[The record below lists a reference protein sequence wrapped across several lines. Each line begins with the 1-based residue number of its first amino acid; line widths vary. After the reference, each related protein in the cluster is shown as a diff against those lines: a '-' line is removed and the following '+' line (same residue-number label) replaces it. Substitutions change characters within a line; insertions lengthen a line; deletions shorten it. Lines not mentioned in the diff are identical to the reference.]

1 MKYLVAGNYAKF
13 SVTLTQK
20 SGELITP
27 YIPTEGDVVQISLYG
42 ARRFD
47 YPNYTQASN
56 VLTFEDNGCLQVGLY
71 CLEVKI
77 TEANTHKLRCMYREQ
92 IRVVASNDDVP
103 TDASFTDDDVQLSGQ
118 FDIVASTE
126 IVVDDELSLTSTNPV
141 QNKVVTAAL
150 NTKGDALTGGLAA
163 LGYEIELKRGNTPL
177 SFLCIP
183 VADAQTDGLMLSSD
197 YSKLADLPTNA
208 DLTTAL
214 NGKQA
219 TLTFDSTPTQNSTN
233 PVTSGGLFDVIKRK
247 ADGIE
252 ASPYNLGVELYLKSG
267 NNVIYSGAIRNA
279 TTDTGGIM
287 SAADKTKLDGIEAQ
301 ANRIDGISADAASG
315 GYVVY
320 LKNGNTTVASVG
332 IPWAW
337 NSQDGGLMAR
347 TDYDRLHNLVGDSL
361 GADYTAGGLDIELK
375 CGNTTLSY
383 VSVPFATAQDDGLMS
398 ASDYSKLAALPTNA
412 ALTTALAGKEDKV
425 VIEAPVNTTDATLPI
440 TALNTD
446 TGKYYRIDVAVETLA
461 ITLPAMTDST
471 KIANV
476 VLMLT
481 GGTTPAV
488 TIASTAPSGGTAPD
502 VYYQDGFAIEAG
514 KTYEVNC
521 LYNGVAWV
529 VAAVE
534 ITVS

>member
-1 MKYLVAGNYAKF
+1 MKYLVAGNYTRFA
-13 SVTLTQK
+13 VTLTQK

-47 YPNYTQASN
+47 YPNYTQSSN

-103 TDASFTDDDVQLSGQ
+103 TDASFTDDDIELQGQ

-150 NTKGDALTGGLAA
+150 NTKGDNIDIYENAEDGALVYRVDLRCGNTDLATAIIPYATSLLGGLMSVSDKTK
-163 LGYEIELKRGNTPL
+163 L
-177 SFLCIP
+177 
-183 VADAQTDGLMLSSD
+183 DA
-197 YSKLADLPTNA
+197 LPTA
-208 DLTTAL
+208 
-214 NGKQA
+214 A
-219 TLTFDSTPTQNSTN
+219 TLNTTLE
-233 PVTSGGLFDVIKRK
+233 GK
-247 ADGIE
+247 ADGVE
-252 ASPYNLGVELYLKSG
+252 FAPYHLGVELYLKSG
-267 NNVIYSGAIRNA
+267 NNVIYSDAISNA
-279 TTDTGGIM
+279 TTGTGGIM

-315 GYVVY
+315 GYMVY

-347 TDYDRLHNLVGDSL
+347 TDYDRLHNSVGDSL

-375 CGNTTLSY
+375 CGNTILSY
-383 VSVPFATAQDDGLMS
+383 ASIPFADAQDSGLMS
-398 ASDYSKLAALPTNA
+398 ASDYTKLAALPTNA
-412 ALTTALAGKEDKV
+412 DLTTALNGKQ
-425 VIEAPVNTTDATLPI
+425 ATL
-440 TALNTD
+440 TWD
-446 TGKYYRIDVAVETLA
+446 TVPTQN
-461 ITLPAMTDST
+461 ST
-471 KIANV
+471 NPVTSGGLYV
-476 VLMLT
+476 VL
-481 GGTTPAV
+481 G
-488 TIASTAPSGGTAPD
+488 D
-502 VYYQDGFAIEAG
+502 IESILD
-514 KTYEVNC
+514 NI
-521 LYNGVAWV
+521 NGD
-529 VAAVE
+529 
-534 ITVS
+534 

>member
-1 MKYLVAGNYAKF
+1 MKYLVAGNYTRFA
-13 SVTLTQK
+13 VTLTQK

-47 YPNYTQASN
+47 YPNYTQSSN
-56 VLTFEDNGCLQVGLY
+56 VLTFEDNGCLNVGLY

-103 TDASFTDDDVQLSGQ
+103 TDASFTDDNIELQGQ
-118 FDIVASTE
+118 FEIAASTE

-150 NTKGDALTGGLAA
+150 NEKIGKGLYWDYTRLTFSNAGDALDIDGTVYVGETE
-163 LGYEIELKRGNTPL
+163 EIATITA
-177 SFLCIP
+177 SIP
-183 VADAQTDGLMLSSD
+183 VAGTLDA
-197 YSKLADLPTNA
+197 YNNPLP
-208 DLTTAL
+208 
-214 NGKQA
+214 
-219 TLTFDSTPTQNSTN
+219 
-233 PVTSGGLFDVIKRK
+233 
-247 ADGIE
+247 
-252 ASPYNLGVELYLKSG
+252 GV
-267 NNVIYSGAIRNA
+267 
-279 TTDTGGIM
+279 M
-287 SAADKTKLDGIEAQ
+287 SLADKTKLDGIEAQ
-301 ANRIDGISADAASG
+301 ANRIDGISADAESG
-315 GYVVY
+315 GYMVY

-337 NSQDGGLMAR
+337 NSQDGGLMTR
-347 TDYDRLHNLVGDSL
+347 TDYDRLHNSVGDSL
-361 GADYTAGGLDIELK
+361 NTEYTAGGLDIELK

-383 VSVPFATAQDDGLMS
+383 VSVPFADAQNDGLMS
-398 ASDYSKLAALPTNA
+398 AADYAKLAGIATGATKVIVDSTFDTTSNNA
-412 ALTTALAGKEDKV
+412 ISNSAVALALNAKENRV
-425 VIEAPVNTTDATLPI
+425 TIEAPVNSVDATQPI
-440 TALNTD
+440 TTLT
-446 TGKYYRIDVAVETLA
+446 TEIGKYYRIDVAVETLA

-476 VLMLT
+476 VLYLT

-514 KTYEVNC
+514 KSYEVNC
-521 LYNGVAWV
+521 LWNGVAWV

-534 ITVS
+534 IVIS

>member
-1 MKYLVAGNYAKF
+1 MKYLVAGNYTRFA
-13 SVTLTQK
+13 VTLTQK
-20 SGELITP
+20 NGELITP

-47 YPNYTQASN
+47 YPNYEQAQN

-126 IVVDDELSLTSTNPV
+126 IVVDAALSLTSTNPV

-150 NTKGDALTGGLAA
+150 NGKGDALTGGLAA
-163 LGYEIELKRGNTPL
+163 LGYEIELKSGNTPL
-177 SFLCIP
+177 SVLCVP
-183 VADAQTDGLMLSSD
+183 YANAQTDGLMLSSD
-197 YSKLADLPTNA
+197 YMKLDALPTA
-208 DLTTAL
+208 DTLNTTLA
-214 NGKQA
+214 G
-219 TLTFDSTPTQNSTN
+219 
-233 PVTSGGLFDVIKRK
+233 K
-247 ADGIE
+247 ADAIVF
-252 ASPYNLGVELYLKSG
+252 SPYTGGVELYLKSG
-267 NNVIYSGAIRNA
+267 NNVIYSDAIFNA

-315 GYVVY
+315 GYMVY

-347 TDYDRLHNLVGDSL
+347 VDYDRLHNSVGDSL

-375 CGNTTLSY
+375 CGNTILSY
-383 VSVPFATAQDDGLMS
+383 VPIPFADAQDSGLMTS
-398 ASDYSKLAALPTNA
+398 SDYSKLAALPTNA
-412 ALTTALAGKEDKV
+412 DLTTALNGKQ
-425 VIEAPVNTTDATLPI
+425 ATL
-440 TALNTD
+440 TWD
-446 TGKYYRIDVAVETLA
+446 TVPTQN
-461 ITLPAMTDST
+461 ST
-471 KIANV
+471 NPVTSGGLYV
-476 VLMLT
+476 VL
-481 GGTTPAV
+481 G
-488 TIASTAPSGGTAPD
+488 D
-502 VYYQDGFAIEAG
+502 IES
-514 KTYEVNC
+514 VLDNI
-521 LYNGVAWV
+521 NGD
-529 VAAVE
+529 
-534 ITVS
+534 